1 MRTSTPA
8 PTMLALFA
16 SSRRDGNTGR
26 FMDQIAHELGIE
38 VVDLARLRISPY
50 DYAHGNRGD
59 DFEPLMQRILAHRQV
74 IFATP
79 VYWYSVS
86 PPMKCFL
93 DRISDYLEV
102 PELIPQ
108 GRRLRGKRAYVV
120 CTSVCEQPPAAFLAA
135 FRETFEYLGM
145 QYSGVAHL
153 NCEDG
158 DLPPAHEA
166 QVRAFAALVSSEG
179 AGDPT

>member
-1 MRTSTPA
+1 
-8 PTMLALFA
+8 MLALFA

-26 FMDQIAHELGIE
+26 FMDQIARELGIA

-59 DFEPLMQRILAHRQV
+59 DFEPLMQQALDRRQL

-86 PPMKCFL
+86 PPMKTFL

-102 PELIPQ
+102 PDLIPQ

-120 CTSVCEQPPAAFLAA
+120 CTSVCAQPSATFLAA
-135 FRETFEYLGM
+135 LRETFEYLGM
-145 QYSGVAHL
+145 RYSGVAHL
-153 NCEDG
+153 NCHDG
-158 DLPPAHEA
+158 DLPAGYEREA
-166 QVRAFAALVSSEG
+166 RAFAALVRSGSTPG
-179 AGDPT
+179 TT